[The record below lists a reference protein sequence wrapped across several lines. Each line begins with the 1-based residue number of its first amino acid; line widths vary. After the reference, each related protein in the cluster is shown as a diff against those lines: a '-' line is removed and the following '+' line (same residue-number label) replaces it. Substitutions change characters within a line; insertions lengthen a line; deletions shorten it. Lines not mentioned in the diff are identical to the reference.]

1 MYMLKYYKRIT
12 DKVLENTLKLRGAVL
27 IEGIKWCGKTTTAK
41 QKALS
46 VIDLSM
52 KKEADRAELM
62 VYEDAEKL
70 FSISKPILIDEWQKV
85 PAIWDSLRNQIDN
98 HQEIGSFILTGSTSQ
113 TKAIESL
120 RMHSG
125 LGRIGR
131 IKLLTMSLW
140 ESQDSNGEV
149 SLGNLFGNQEIPYS
163 DSPNN
168 LNDIAFLCIRGG
180 WPAILK
186 TDKKLAEKQASLY
199 LEELC
204 ESDIRTV
211 DGHRRSA
218 EKMKRILRSYA
229 RFTGSN
235 APNTSIE
242 NDINDIS
249 KNTLYDYL
257 KVLEDLFVTNE
268 TTAWNPNF
276 RSATAIQSSNTRYF
290 TDPSIT
296 AAALGMGE
304 NDLLNDI
311 ETFGLVFETLVV
323 RDLKVYAQMLDADI
337 FHYRDSSG
345 LECDAVIHCK
355 NGKYALV
362 EVKLSQAREEEG
374 AKTLKS
380 LKTKLE
386 KANLNPPTFLMVI
399 TATGFAHKREDGVF
413 VVPIGCLKD

>member
-1 MYMLKYYKRIT
+1 MLKYYKRIA
-12 DKVLENTLKLRGAVL
+12 DNVLDNTLKIRGAVL

-46 VIDLSM
+46 IIDLSK

-62 VYEDAEKL
+62 VYENPEQL
-70 FSISKPILIDEWQKV
+70 FSPSKPILIDEWQKV
-85 PAIWDSLRNQIDN
+85 PLIWDALRNQIDSN
-98 HQEIGSFILTGSTSQ
+98 QEIGSFILTGSTSQ

-140 ESQDSNGEV
+140 ESQNSNGDI
-149 SLGNLFGNQEIPYS
+149 SLSNLFEGQEINYS
-163 DSPNN
+163 DSPNS

-180 WPAILK
+180 WPAVLK
-186 TDKKLAEKQASLY
+186 TDKKLATKQASAY
-199 LEELC
+199 LDEFC
-204 ESDIRTV
+204 ESDIRNV

-218 EKMKRILRSYA
+218 EKMKKILRSYA
-229 RFTGSN
+229 RFSGSN

-268 TTAWNPNF
+268 TPAWNPNF

-296 AAALGMGE
+296 TAALGMGE

-311 ETFGLVFETLVV
+311 ETFGFVFETLVI

-374 AKTLKS
+374 AKTLLA

-386 KANLNPPTFLMVI
+386 KANLTPPNFLMVI

>member
-1 MYMLKYYKRIT
+1 MPIYYERIA
-12 DKVLENTLKLRGAVL
+12 DQVLEDILKIRGAVL

-46 VIDLSM
+46 VIDLS
-52 KKEADRAELM
+52 KQKEADRAELM
-62 VYEDAEKL
+62 VYEEPEKL

-85 PAIWDSLRNQIDN
+85 PSIWDSLRNQIDS
-98 HQEIGSFILTGSTSQ
+98 HQEVGSFILTGSTSQ

-140 ESQDSNGEV
+140 ESKDSNGEI
-149 SLGNLFGNQEIPYS
+149 SLGALFEKQELPYS
-163 DSPNN
+163 DSPNS
-168 LNDIAFLCIRGG
+168 LNDIAFLCVRGG
-180 WPAILK
+180 WPAVIK
-186 TDKKLAEKQASLY
+186 TDKKLAVKQARSY

-204 ESDIRTV
+204 ESDIRNV

-218 EKMKRILRSYA
+218 DKMRKILRSYA
-229 RFTGSN
+229 RFSGSN

-242 NDINDIS
+242 NDVNDIS

-268 TTAWNPNF
+268 ASAWNPNF

-296 AAALGMGE
+296 VAALGMGE

-311 ETFGLVFETLVV
+311 ETFGLIFETLVI
-323 RDLKVYAQMLDADI
+323 RDLKAYAQILDADVY
-337 FHYRDSSG
+337 HYRDSTG
-345 LECDAVIHCK
+345 LECDAVIHCR
-355 NGKYALV
+355 NGKYGLI
-362 EVKLSQAREEEG
+362 EVKLSQTREEEG
-374 AKTLKS
+374 ARALKA
-380 LKTKLE
+380 LNAKIE

-399 TATGFAHKREDGVF
+399 TATGFAHKREDGVL
-413 VVPIGCLKD
+413 VIPIGCLKY

>member
-1 MYMLKYYKRIT
+1 MAKYYERIA
-12 DKVLENTLKLRGAVL
+12 DKLLEDLLKIRGAVL

-46 VIDLSM
+46 VLDLSQ

-62 VYEDAEKL
+62 VYEDPDKL

-85 PAIWDSLRNQIDN
+85 PSIWDSLRNQIDN
-98 HQEIGSFILTGSTSQ
+98 HHEIGSFILTGSTSQ

-131 IKLLTMSLW
+131 MKLLTMSLW
-140 ESQDSNGEV
+140 ESHDSNGEV
-149 SLGNLFGNQEIPYS
+149 SLGKLFDNQDIPYS
-163 DSPNN
+163 DSPNS
-168 LNDIAFLCIRGG
+168 LKDIAFLCIRGG
-180 WPAILK
+180 WPATLK
-186 TDKKLAEKQASLY
+186 TDKSLAEKQASAY
-199 LEELC
+199 IDELC
-204 ESDIRTV
+204 ESDIKTV
-211 DGHRRSA
+211 DGHRRSPD
-218 EKMKRILRSYA
+218 KMKKVLRSYA
-229 RFTGSN
+229 RFSGSN

-242 NDINDIS
+242 NDIREIS

-268 TTAWNPNF
+268 TIAWNPNF

-311 ETFGLVFETLVV
+311 ETFGFIFETLVI
-323 RDLKVYAQMLDADI
+323 RDLKAYAQLLNADVY
-337 FHYRDSSG
+337 HYRDSTG
-345 LECDAVIHCK
+345 LECDAVLHCK
-355 NGKYALV
+355 NGKYALI
-362 EVKLSQAREEEG
+362 EVKLSQTREDEG
-374 AKTLKS
+374 ATTLKA
-380 LKTKLE
+380 LKSRIE
-386 KANLNPPTFLMVI
+386 KSQLPPPAFLMVI

-413 VVPIGCLKD
+413 VIPIGCLKY

>member
-1 MYMLKYYKRIT
+1 MPIYYERIA
-12 DKVLENTLKLRGAVL
+12 DQVLEDILKIRGAVL

-46 VIDLSM
+46 VIDLS
-52 KKEADRAELM
+52 KQKEADRAELM
-62 VYEDAEKL
+62 VYEEPEKL

-85 PAIWDSLRNQIDN
+85 PSIWDSLRNQIDS
-98 HQEIGSFILTGSTSQ
+98 HQEVGSFILTGSTSQ

-140 ESQDSNGEV
+140 ESKDSNGEI
-149 SLGNLFGNQEIPYS
+149 SLGALFEKQELPYS
-163 DSPNN
+163 DSPNS
-168 LNDIAFLCIRGG
+168 LNDIAFLCVRGG
-180 WPAILK
+180 WPAVIK
-186 TDKKLAEKQASLY
+186 TDKKLAVKQARSY

-204 ESDIRTV
+204 ESDIRNV

-218 EKMKRILRSYA
+218 DKMRKILRSYA
-229 RFTGSN
+229 RFSGSN

-242 NDINDIS
+242 NDVNDIS

-268 TTAWNPNF
+268 ASAWNPNF

-296 AAALGMGE
+296 VAALGMGE

-311 ETFGLVFETLVV
+311 ETFGLIFETLVI
-323 RDLKVYAQMLDADI
+323 RDLKAYAQILDADVY
-337 FHYRDSSG
+337 HYRDSTG
-345 LECDAVIHCK
+345 LECDAVIHCR
-355 NGKYALV
+355 NGKYGLI
-362 EVKLSQAREEEG
+362 EVKLSQTREEEG
-374 AKTLKS
+374 ARTLKA
-380 LKTKLE
+380 LNAKIE

-399 TATGFAHKREDGVF
+399 TATGFAHKREDGVL
-413 VVPIGCLKD
+413 VIPIGCLKY

>member
-1 MYMLKYYKRIT
+1 MSKYYKRIA
-12 DKVLENTLKLRGAVL
+12 DDVLETTLKIRGAVL

-46 VIDLSM
+46 VIDLSQ

-62 VYEDAEKL
+62 VYEDPEKL
-70 FSISKPILIDEWQKV
+70 FSINKPILIDEWQKV
-85 PAIWDSLRNQIDN
+85 PQIWDSLRNQIDSK
-98 HQEIGSFILTGSTSQ
+98 QEIGSFILTGSTSQ

-120 RMHSG
+120 RLHSG

-149 SLGNLFGNQEIPYS
+149 SLGQLFENQEINYS
-163 DSPNN
+163 DSPNS
-168 LNDIAFLCIRGG
+168 LNDIAFLCARGG
-180 WPAILK
+180 WPAVIK
-186 TDKKLAEKQASLY
+186 ADRKLATKQSSLY
-199 LEELC
+199 IDEFC
-204 ESDIRTV
+204 ESDIRAV

-218 EKMKRILRSYA
+218 EKMRRILRSYA
-229 RFTGSN
+229 RFSGSN

-242 NDINDIS
+242 NDIADIS

-257 KVLEDLFVTNE
+257 KVLEDLFITNE
-268 TTAWNPNF
+268 TPAWNPNF
-276 RSATAIQSSNTRYF
+276 RSATAIQSSSTRYF

-304 NDLLNDI
+304 NDLLNNI
-311 ETFGLVFETLVV
+311 ETFGLIFETLVV
-323 RDLKVYAQMLDADI
+323 RDLKAYAQILDADI
-337 FHYRDSSG
+337 FHYRDSNG
-345 LECDAVIHCK
+345 LECDAVIHCR
-355 NGKYALV
+355 NGKYALI

-374 AKTLKS
+374 AKTLNT
-380 LKTKLE
+380 LKTKIE
-386 KANLNPPTFLMVI
+386 KAHKNPPSFLMVI

-413 VVPIGCLKD
+413 VVPIGCLKN

>member
-1 MYMLKYYKRIT
+1 MLKYYKRIA
-12 DKVLENTLKLRGAVL
+12 DKVLENTLKIRGAVL

-46 VIDLSM
+46 IIDLSQ
-52 KKEADRAELM
+52 KKEADRVELM
-62 VYEDAEKL
+62 VYEDPDKL
-70 FSISKPILIDEWQKV
+70 FSVSKPILIDEWQKV
-85 PAIWDSLRNQIDN
+85 PTIWDSLRNQIDN
-98 HQEIGSFILTGSTSQ
+98 HQELGSFILTGSTSQ
-113 TKAIESL
+113 TKAVESL

-149 SLGNLFGNQEIPYS
+149 SLNNLFKNQELAYS
-163 DSPNN
+163 DSPNS
-168 LNDIAFLCIRGG
+168 LTDIAFLCIRGG
-180 WPAILK
+180 WPAIIN
-186 TDKKLAEKQASLY
+186 TKKNLAGIQASSY
-199 LEELC
+199 INEFC

-218 EKMKRILRSYA
+218 EKMRRILRSYA
-229 RFTGSN
+229 RFSGSN

-268 TTAWNPNF
+268 TPAWNPNF

-304 NDLLNDI
+304 NDLLNDV

-323 RDLKVYAQMLDADI
+323 RDLKVYAQLLDADI

-355 NGKYALV
+355 DGKYALA
-362 EVKLSQAREEEG
+362 EVKLSQTREDEG
-374 AKTLKS
+374 AKTLKT
-380 LKTKLE
+380 LKAKIE
-386 KANLNPPTFLMVI
+386 KANLNPPTFLIVI
-399 TATGFAHKREDGVF
+399 TATGFAHKREDGVL